1 MQQYNIVPCMPAPI
15 KLKSKQYSFA
25 GKYISLWVPDEEML
39 QQNFAENDGNAD
51 VPFWARVWPS
61 ALGMCQFLE
70 ANTAFILG
78 KRVVELGAGL
88 GLPSLLSAHFAKEVL
103 CTDCSTEAMELVCQ
117 SVALN
122 KLRNVKCAC
131 FNWHSQEALPAFDV
145 LLLSDI
151 NYNPADFEVLIQRLE
166 TYLQLGVQI
175 MISTPQRIMAKPF
188 VEKLLAYCTFKTT
201 VPITICR
208 QTTEIFIMQLQKQ
221 G

>member
-1 MQQYNIVPCMPAPI
+1 MQQYNIVPCMPVPI
-15 KLKSKQYSFA
+15 KLKIKQYSFA

-39 QQNFAENDGNAD
+39 QQQFEKNEGNVG

-61 ALGMCQFLE
+61 ALGMCKFLE
-70 ANTAFILG
+70 ANTALIQG
-78 KRVVELGAGL
+78 KRVVEWGAGL
-88 GLPSLLSAHFAKEVL
+88 GLPSLLSAHFATEVL

-122 KLRNVKCAC
+122 KLRNVNCAS
-131 FNWHSQEALPAFDV
+131 FNWHSPEALPAFDV

-166 TYLQLGVQI
+166 ACLQQGVQI
-175 MISTPQRIMAKPF
+175 IISTPQRIMAKPF
-188 VEKLLAYCTFKTT
+188 VEKLLAYCIFKTT
-201 VPITICR
+201 VPITVCR